1 MSKQPRKQRK
11 SIYNA
16 PQHARSKLMSVHLSK
31 DLREEHDRR
40 SLPVRTGD
48 TVKIMKGDFKGHE
61 GKVEKVNLKTYK
73 VYVEGANTQKP
84 DGNPVLFPIDPSNL
98 MIVELDLNDD
108 KRMEIIERK
117 G

>member
-16 PQHARSKLMSVHLSK
+16 PQHARGKLMSAHLSK

-40 SLPVRTGD
+40 SFPVRTGD

-61 GKVEKVNLKTYK
+61 GKIEKVNLKTYK
-73 VYVEGANTQKP
+73 IYVDGANTQKP
-84 DGNPVLFPIDPSNL
+84 DGTPVLFPIDPSNV
-98 MIVELDLNDD
+98 MIVELDLSDD